1 MESLDKRIAQRRE
14 REEARL
20 ASGLAMDPNPSDHA
34 GEAQDP
40 TTFENLGNGT
50 GALASTGASGA
61 LGNPLQP
68 DVADAKSSAAD
79 KAPWPAPAGDVKA
92 KTQVKGGSG
101 SKDPTA

>member
-1 MESLDKRIAQRRE
+1 MESLDKRIAQRKA
-14 REEARL
+14 REEERL
-20 ASGLAMDPNPSDHA
+20 ASGVAFDPNPSDHA

-40 TTFENLGNGT
+40 NTFENLGNGT

-68 DVADAKSSAAD
+68 DVADAKASAAD
-79 KAPWPAPAGDVKA
+79 KAPWPAGDAKA